1 MSTIS
6 AGTTSTTTLIAS
18 GDTTGALL
26 LKTNDTGS
34 GGTTAMTI
42 DTSQNVGI
50 GTSSPLAKLGII
62 AAGDATFS
70 SQVVIAPASGANP
83 AKITFNPTVSSAI
96 AGLSDGSV
104 AFYGNGANT
113 ERMRID
119 SSGSLNLSGA
129 YTEAVVAIGNSST
142 SKTLSLASG
151 TFQTVTMTGNC
162 TFTMPALVAGKSF
175 NLIVNSGSGGFTGTF
190 TSVKW
195 PNNTAPTLTTTASR
209 WDILA
214 FECDGTYWYGAFQQA
229 YQ

>member
-1 MSTIS
+1 MSTIT
-6 AGTTSTTTLIAS
+6 AGTGTTNPIVITGNTDGTLV
-18 GDTTGALL
+18 

-34 GGTTAMTI
+34 GGTTAVTL
-42 DTSQNVGI
+42 DTSQN
-50 GTSSPLAKLGII
+50 
-62 AAGDATFS
+62 ATFVGKVASAS
-70 SQVVIAPASGANP
+70 SLILAS
-83 AKITFNPTVSSAI
+83 
-96 AGLSDGSV
+96 
-104 AFYGNGANT
+104 NGTTTAVT
-113 ERMRID
+113 ID
-119 SSGSLNLSGA
+119 TAQSLNLSGA